1 MEEHCFIIAYD
12 LVQPERDYTKLYSAI
27 KSYPIWGKLTESV
40 WGIVTNKTHIEIRDY
55 LSQFIDQD
63 DRLIVIQ
70 SGRNAAW
77 TNVIAN
83 NTWVKNNLI
92 K

>member
-12 LVQPERDYTKLYSAI
+12 LIQPERDYTKLYSAI

-40 WGIVTNKTHIEIRDY
+40 WAIVTTKNHIEIRDF
-55 LSQFIDQD
+55 LNQFIQD